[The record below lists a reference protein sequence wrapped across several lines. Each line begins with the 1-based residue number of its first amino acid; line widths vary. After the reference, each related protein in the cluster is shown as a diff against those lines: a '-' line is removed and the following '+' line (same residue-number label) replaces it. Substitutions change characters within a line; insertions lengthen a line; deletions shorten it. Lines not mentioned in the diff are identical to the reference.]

1 MWRPL
6 SAALTGWRR
15 IAPDLR
21 GMGHSDAPEGGY
33 DLAAYADDLAGLLDL
48 LRVDRAVVCGLSMG
62 GYVAFELLRR
72 HRARIGALILMSTRA
87 TPDDAEGR
95 AKRDAAIARVRRD
108 GPAFLADEWPPK
120 LLAPLSLQTMPEVVQ
135 QVRAMA
141 AGSPPVGIA
150 GALWAM
156 RDRPDSTA
164 LLPTI
169 DVPTLVLAGRDDQLI
184 PPSAAR
190 AMADAIPGAHHAIIP
205 SAGHLPP
212 LEQPVNTG
220 RVVREFLEAL
230 P

>member
-1 MWRPL
+1 
-6 SAALTGWRR
+6 
-15 IAPDLR
+15 
-21 GMGHSDAPEGGY
+21 
-33 DLAAYADDLAGLLDL
+33 
-48 LRVDRAVVCGLSMG
+48 MG

-72 HRARIGALILMSTRA
+72 HPGRISALILMSTRA
-87 TPDDAEGR
+87 TPDDADGR
-95 AKRDAAIARVRRD
+95 AKRDTMIARVRRD
-108 GPAFLADEWPPK
+108 GPAFLADEMTPK
-120 LLAPLSLQTMPEVVQ
+120 LLAPMSLQTMPDVVQ

-141 AGSPPVGIA
+141 AAGSPHGIA
-150 GALWAM
+150 GALAAM

-169 DVPTLVLAGRDDQLI
+169 TVPTLVLAGRDDQLI
-184 PPSAAR
+184 PVAAAR
-190 AMADAIPGAHHAIIP
+190 AMADAIPDAQHAIIP